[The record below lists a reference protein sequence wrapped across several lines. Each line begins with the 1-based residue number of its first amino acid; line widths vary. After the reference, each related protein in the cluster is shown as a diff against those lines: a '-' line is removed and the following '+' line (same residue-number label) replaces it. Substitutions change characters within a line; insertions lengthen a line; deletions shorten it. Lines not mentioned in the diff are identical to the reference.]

1 MGCTTTNP
9 GLPGAGR
16 WAYPWNP
23 WPPRQAWARGGVG
36 LERGDGAIG
45 GWHRRKPPRL
55 AQLGA
60 WGVTMEQGSRP
71 CVGSV
76 AHQFRFMPPGRA
88 SGQAYRQVKQPLV
101 KDGGRWTAGQDR
113 VNHGELPSYRSVAHR
128 WTRFRPRAP
137 LRLNRGNVDSRR

>member
-9 GLPGAGR
+9 GPAWSRPLGLSLESLAAPPGLGS
-16 WAYPWNP
+16 
-23 WPPRQAWARGGVG
+23 GGVG

-101 KDGGRWTAGQDR
+101 KDEGALDCW
-113 VNHGELPSYRSVAHR
+113 
-128 WTRFRPRAP
+128 
-137 LRLNRGNVDSRR
+137 SRQS